1 MKSRKPACV
10 QLAIAGVAGLVAVL
24 NGQTNAVTLQG
35 APPAIPHAIRS
46 DYKCQHC
53 HTINNNPGTSHLLR
67 NNCLQCHVS
76 IATNEKHQML
86 EMDWDQFA
94 GYWEAESIGAP
105 AREMDIVESY
115 EGAPPSI
122 PHSTTWTKNCQDCH
136 SSNMKNG
143 PVTSHPDRGNC
154 TQCHV
159 SIATME
165 SRQFLEPDP
174 AAFQV
179 GWASAVTA
187 RKQARR
193 NPAMQPTVIPHEIN
207 GYEDCLM
214 CHSPEDTMGLAT
226 THPERK
232 NCIQCHVT
240 EATTED
246 RKFLTQSLTELK

>member
-1 MKSRKPACV
+1 MKSPISACIPLV
-10 QLAIAGVAGLVAVL
+10 VACIVGSVAALDGEDNAPVL
-24 NGQTNAVTLQG
+24 EG
-35 APPAIPHAIRS
+35 APPSIPHAVRS

-53 HTINNNPGTSHLLR
+53 HMINNNPGTSHLLR
-67 NNCLQCHVS
+67 NNCQQCHVS

-94 GYWEAESIGAP
+94 GFWEAGKIEASEP
-105 AREMDIVESY
+105 VKHLTETF
-115 EGAPPSI
+115 EGAPPAI
-122 PHSTTWTKNCQDCH
+122 PHSTVWASNCKDCH
-136 SSNMKNG
+136 SSDLRKG
-143 PVTSHPDRGNC
+143 LATSHPDRGNC

-165 SRQFLEPDP
+165 SRQFLEMDP
-174 AAFQV
+174 LAFRV
-179 GWASAVTA
+179 DWISPVTSM
-187 RKQARR
+187 KQGRR
-193 NPAMQPTVIPHEIN
+193 NPAKLPTVIPHAIE

-214 CHSPEDTMGLAT
+214 CHSPDDTMGLAT

-246 RKFLTQSLTELK
+246 RKFLTQSLIELK

>member
-1 MKSRKPACV
+1 MKVRNAACV
-10 QLAIAGVAGLVAVL
+10 VLAIAVGAGFVAVL
-24 NGQTNAVTLQG
+24 NGQTNAITLQG
-35 APPAIPHAIRS
+35 APPTIPHAIRS

-76 IATNEKHQML
+76 IAANEKHQML

-94 GYWEAESIGAP
+94 GYWD
-105 AREMDIVESY
+105 ARPIETTLPEKGVVESY
-115 EGAPPSI
+115 VGAPPAI

-159 SIATME
+159 SIAVME
-165 SRQFLEPDP
+165 SRQFLELDP
-174 AAFQV
+174 AAFLV
-179 GWASAVTA
+179 EWTSPVTLQ
-187 RKQARR
+187 KQGRR
-193 NPAMQPTVIPHEIN
+193 NPSLKPTVIPHEIQ